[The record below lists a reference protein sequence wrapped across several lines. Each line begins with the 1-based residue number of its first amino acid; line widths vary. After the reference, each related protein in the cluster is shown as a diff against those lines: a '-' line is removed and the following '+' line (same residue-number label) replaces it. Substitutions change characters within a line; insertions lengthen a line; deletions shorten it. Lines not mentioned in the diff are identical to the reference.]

1 MLPHAYFVRH
11 GLTDWNAEGRFQGQT
26 DTDINE
32 TGRRQADRNGALL
45 AELIGTA
52 EGFDF
57 VASPKRRTRETMERV
72 RAAMGLPREGYRTDD
87 RLIEMH
93 YGDWERFTLAEI
105 EQRTPGSSEAREGDK
120 WHYRPPGEK
129 AESYELL
136 AERISPWLAELKQPT
151 LCVTHG
157 GIIRVLFRLIEGWPV
172 EAACKDPVPQN
183 RILELNEGRLRWL

>member
-1 MLPHAYFVRH
+1 MFPHAYFVRH

-32 TGRRQADRNGALL
+32 TGRRQADRNGARL
-45 AELIGTA
+45 AELIGTG

-72 RAAMGLPREGYRTDD
+72 RVAMGLPRDGYRTDD

-93 YGDWERFTLAEI
+93 YGDWERSTLAEI
-105 EQRTPGSSEAREGDK
+105 ERRMPGSSEAREGDK
-120 WHYRPPGEK
+120 WHYRPPGEQ
-129 AESYELL
+129 AESYQLL

-157 GIIRVLFRLIEGWPV
+157 GIIRVLFRLIEDWPT
-172 EAACKDPVPQN
+172 EAACKDPVPQD
-183 RILELNEGRLRWL
+183 RVLELKDGRLRWL